1 MADFG
6 DRALRIGVLGS
17 YGGLNLG
24 DEAILTCVLDGLRQ
38 IRPTAELIIFSRHP
52 EDSRRRFGMTAVPY
66 TGVPQSQLIEAETGL
81 DLLVLGGG
89 GVLHDGQAGAIT
101 RPVRLAQELGI
112 PTFGYA
118 IGAGPL
124 TDRAEIRL
132 VREVV
137 ENMTDL
143 TVRDHESILVLENA
157 GVGRPISVTADA
169 AVLLE
174 PEDFTEE
181 MLLREGIDDH
191 DRLVGMSVREPG
203 RAADHL
209 DEASYHELL
218 ANAADF
224 MTYRL
229 QAQTV
234 FVPMERGDIAHA
246 HAVLS
251 AMNAPE
257 TARILNRAYRPAQ
270 IAGLMRHLDFAVGMR
285 LHFVMFAA
293 RAGVPVLPLPYA
305 GKVFDFAQV
314 VGAPALT
321 GVARRETGPLLAEL
335 DRLWDERDA
344 CTERLRQRFAVLRE
358 RALQNLERCRA
369 LIDGL
374 EVRASPTVG
383 MGADLG
389 GADAGPVRPQRS

>member
-66 TGVPQSQLIEAETGL
+66 TGVSQSQLIEAETGL

-89 GVLHDGQAGAIT
+89 GVLHDGQAGAIM

-137 ENMTDL
+137 KNMTDL

>member
-1 MADFG
+1 
-6 DRALRIGVLGS
+6 
-17 YGGLNLG
+17 
-24 DEAILTCVLDGLRQ
+24 
-38 IRPTAELIIFSRHP
+38 
-52 EDSRRRFGMTAVPY
+52 
-66 TGVPQSQLIEAETGL
+66 
-81 DLLVLGGG
+81 
-89 GVLHDGQAGAIT
+89 
-101 RPVRLAQELGI
+101 
-112 PTFGYA
+112 
-118 IGAGPL
+118 
-124 TDRAEIRL
+124 
-132 VREVV
+132 
-137 ENMTDL
+137 
-143 TVRDHESILVLENA
+143 
-157 GVGRPISVTADA
+157 
-169 AVLLE
+169 
-174 PEDFTEE
+174 
-181 MLLREGIDDH
+181 
-191 DRLVGMSVREPG
+191 
-203 RAADHL
+203 
-209 DEASYHELL
+209 
-218 ANAADF
+218 
-224 MTYRL
+224 
-229 QAQTV
+229 
-234 FVPMERGDIAHA
+234 MERGDIAHA

-344 CTERLRQRFAVLRE
+344 CTERLRQRFTMLRE

-374 EVRASPTVG
+374 EARVSPTAD
-383 MGADLG
+383 MGANLG